1 MNPLIQAYWIA
12 KGVGWDNVPRRLVQ
26 SFAIRSGRLIRS
38 QSPSL
43 YASERCPLASLSPS
57 DRLSQWHQR
66 SERFFLM
73 PHSESLRA
81 IVPQSIWDEQVV
93 APIHSALAGHYPM
106 FSHWTSSVGWPPNFN
121 RDVTNQI
128 DWPVG
133 PLWPRTTRS
142 GGERD
147 DIKLVWEPSR
157 LTLLYSLTRAY
168 RYDGDETFAEAA
180 WTLIEAW
187 IEQNPVNQT
196 VAWGC
201 GQEVA
206 FRLMAVLFSVM
217 AVLESPAT
225 TPERLKKV
233 DLLAWQS
240 AKRIAS
246 NINYAISQENNHAL
260 SEAVGLWTVG
270 LLFPELPESA
280 RWRRQGKTTLES
292 EISRQIYEDG
302 SYVQHSMSYH
312 RVMLDDMLWA
322 IRLGEIHN
330 DPLCR
335 ETIERVGCAIRWLDR
350 FVDDS
355 TGRVPNLGSNDGA
368 NVLPLSC
375 SDYLDYRPVLL
386 AGSTLLG
393 IPVRDREYGLAREK
407 SVWLAGETAMKAKR
421 SETLSAEELVWDAPL
436 GGFAILRHEHGYML
450 LKGSKY
456 RDRPGQCDMQ
466 HVDLW
471 HEHENI
477 LRDAGSYYYYHRDP
491 QWKKLFY
498 SVASHNSVQQASQ
511 EQMTKGPNFLWF
523 HWPTVEERI
532 IRPTQL
538 RLTVRYNTQAPYRHQ
553 RQVDRDGSRYI
564 IRDSIQLLGVQSQV
578 GQSRNGRSLGG
589 KNRENDCVCRW
600 RLSPNLNWQLNDN
613 QLIGVKDQRTLC
625 RIQFSSSCRID
636 TQIVEG
642 WESLYYGSKSKLPV
656 AEVRFQVGDLETR
669 IECCNDAPRSN
680 PS

>member
-1 MNPLIQAYWIA
+1 MP
-12 KGVGWDNVPRRLVQ
+12 Q
-26 SFAIRSGRLIRS
+26 SEKLRS
-38 QSPSL
+38 
-43 YASERCPLASLSPS
+43 
-57 DRLSQWHQR
+57 
-66 SERFFLM
+66 
-73 PHSESLRA
+73 
-81 IVPQSIWDEQVV
+81 IVPQDTWNEQVV
-93 APIHSALAGHYPM
+93 APIQSALAGHYPM
-106 FSHWTSSVGWPPNFN
+106 FSHWTSPVGWPPNFQS
-121 RDVTNQI
+121 DATHQI

-157 LTLLYSLTRAY
+157 LTLLYHLARAY
-168 RYDGDETFAEAA
+168 RFDGDETFAQAVWE
-180 WTLIEAW
+180 LIEAW
-187 IEQNPVNQT
+187 VDQNPVNQT

-206 FRLMAVLFSVM
+206 FRWMAVLFSVI

-225 TPERLKKV
+225 TPDRLKKV

-270 LLFPELPESA
+270 LMYPELPEA
-280 RWRRQGKTTLES
+280 EQWKRQGRTTLES
-292 EISRQIYEDG
+292 EVSRQIYEDG

-322 IRLGEIHN
+322 IRLGSINN
-330 DPLCR
+330 DPLR
-335 ETIERVGCAIRWLDR
+335 SETIERVGSAIRWLDQ
-350 FVDDS
+350 FVDDT

-368 NVLPLSC
+368 NILPLSC

-386 AGSTLLG
+386 AGSTMLG
-393 IPVRDREYGLAREK
+393 IPVRDREYGLAVEK
-407 SVWLAGETAMKAKR
+407 SLWLNGDASIATNKPA
-421 SETLSAEELVWDAPL
+421 TTPAEESYWDAPK
-436 GGFAILRHEHGYML
+436 GGYAILRHGKGYLL
-450 LKGSKY
+450 LKGSNY

-471 HEHENI
+471 HEHENV
-477 LRDAGSYYYYHRDP
+477 LRDAGSYFYYHRDP

-498 SVASHNSVQQASQ
+498 SVASHNSVQYGSR

-523 HWPTVEERI
+523 HWPFVEERI
-532 IRPTQL
+532 VHPTHL
-538 RLTVRYNTQAPYRHQ
+538 KLTVRYNTTTPYRHC
-553 RQVDRDGSRYI
+553 RQIDRDGSLYI
-564 IRDSIQLLGVQSQV
+564 IRDSLQTLD
-578 GQSRNGRSLGG
+578 G
-589 KNRENDCVCRW
+589 KNGEGDYVCRW
-600 RLSPNLNWQLNDN
+600 RISPNWQWQWNEP
-613 QLIGVKDQRTLC
+613 QWVGVKDDRTLC
-625 RIQFSSSCRID
+625 RIEFRSTCRID

-656 AEVRFQVGDLETR
+656 MEVRFQNGELETR
-669 IECCNDAPRSN
+669 IECCDDAQRSN